1 MELVCS
7 HTFWPLRRK
16 GVSSATFT
24 AALYIRTL
32 PSAITAPAITSAA
45 ACCYSAKRRREWLFL
60 ILVYSHRV
68 WHGVNSMR
76 ALHVCRAHSAL
87 MVGACLHESVFVS
100 KHVDVDAPW
109 HRRPG
114 LVRRATR
121 LLVFS
126 WPFFSCHHSLCL
138 PGLQPVR
145 LTTTPAASQ
154 RWQWQPVRQRQEV
167 AKCRHATHKIVH
179 QQNIWQHA

>member
-1 MELVCS
+1 MCVGVEGEEFRMELVCS

-24 AALYIRTL
+24 AALSIRTL

-76 ALHVCRAHSAL
+76 ARTRVQSAFCFD
-87 MVGACLHESVFVS
+87 G
-100 KHVDVDAPW
+100 
-109 HRRPG
+109 RRV
-114 LVRRATR
+114 LA
-121 LLVFS
+121 
-126 WPFFSCHHSLCL
+126 
-138 PGLQPVR
+138 
-145 LTTTPAASQ
+145 
-154 RWQWQPVRQRQEV
+154 
-167 AKCRHATHKIVH
+167 
-179 QQNIWQHA
+179 